1 MRVICAPDK
10 FKGSLTAQQAAEAM
24 ERGVRRVCPEASVD
38 LCPIAD
44 GGEGTVEA
52 LVAATAGEVRTSEV
66 AGPLPDQRVRA
77 RWGML
82 GGASEGTAAI
92 EMAEASGLALVPTDR
107 RDPTKTT
114 TVGTGELV
122 REALAVGVK
131 HIVLG
136 IGGSATTDGGCGA
149 AAAMGFRFLD
159 ARGKAILPAPAGGDL
174 LRIARIER
182 PPPPPEAQPLR
193 GVTITVACDVTNPIT
208 GPRGAAAVY
217 GPQKGATPA
226 QIDLLDRGLRQLAM
240 LWREQL
246 GVDVEQMP
254 GAGAAGGSGG
264 GLVAFFG
271 ATLLPGVDM
280 VLDAVGFERR
290 VTGCDLCLTGEGKLD
305 GQSLSGKACAG
316 VAQAARRHG
325 VETVALVGCVG
336 PGAERAA
343 DAGLSDIRVIGEG
356 LPPEESIR
364 RAAELLELATARL
377 VEERIAR
384 ETR

>member
-24 ERGVRRVCPEASVD
+24 GRGVRRVCPEASVD

-66 AGPLPDQRVRA
+66 AGPLPNQRVRA

-82 GGASEGTAAI
+82 GGASAGTAAI

-114 TVGTGELV
+114 TLGTGELV
-122 REALAVGVK
+122 REALAAGVK

-182 PPPPPEAQPLR
+182 PAPEAQPLR
-193 GVTITVACDVTNPIT
+193 GVAITVACDVTNPLT
-208 GPRGAAAVY
+208 GPRGA
-217 GPQKGATPA
+217 G
-226 QIDLLDRGLRQLAM
+226 R
-240 LWREQL
+240 
-246 GVDVEQMP
+246 
-254 GAGAAGGSGG
+254 
-264 GLVAFFG
+264 
-271 ATLLPGVDM
+271 
-280 VLDAVGFERR
+280 
-290 VTGCDLCLTGEGKLD
+290 
-305 GQSLSGKACAG
+305 
-316 VAQAARRHG
+316 
-325 VETVALVGCVG
+325 
-336 PGAERAA
+336 
-343 DAGLSDIRVIGEG
+343 
-356 LPPEESIR
+356 
-364 RAAELLELATARL
+364 
-377 VEERIAR
+377 
-384 ETR
+384 